1 MNEKIKGFLEKIKNF
16 WTGKSKKVKML
27 MIGGVV
33 AVLLACIGLTFLLNN
48 KTYVPLFE
56 DLTQAE
62 TTEIMAALTEMEA
75 DVKLDSSGNIMVPKE
90 NEAQIRMKLAT
101 AGYPKNG
108 LSYYVIQDNSSMLS
122 TDYERKQ
129 YENMQLQERI
139 GASIKTLDG
148 VKDAIVTISVPTENV
163 FYLQEDENT
172 TASVII
178 HLESGSTLSK
188 EQILGIQNL
197 VAKSVG
203 GLTIDNI
210 ALTDG
215 EGNDLV
221 SSVTDSA
228 GGASKMKLT
237 KEIENDLK
245 QKVNNVL
252 DGPYDPS
259 QYKISVTATLNTD
272 AVKQESTVYTPSA
285 DGNNSGVIN
294 QESSSLD
301 ITNGTG
307 TATGVAGT
315 TGNTDVTTYAQNALT
330 NGGTVTGIDKN
341 TTYSVSQDVTQT
353 EKSDPAIETV
363 SIGIAINDP
372 AMTPVAREN
381 LVQLVAYAAG
391 VTPQSV
397 TVRNFEFAQAQEE
410 PVVQPV
416 FTTERLLVFGG
427 IGAGVLV
434 LLLALLFI
442 LTRGKKKKG
451 EDTGKKKKGKRG
463 KRGDEFDAAFAEG
476 TEGETDDLF
485 GALTADKLE
494 PIDPIH
500 PLRDDKKEKI
510 KEFATTNPEI
520 AAQLF
525 KSWLKNESE

>member
-1 MNEKIKGFLEKIKNF
+1 MNEKIKGYLEKIKNL
-16 WTGKSKKVKML
+16 WTGTSKKVKIL
-27 MIGGVV
+27 LIGGVV
-33 AVLLACIGLTFLLNN
+33 LVLLASIGLTALLNY
-48 KTYVPLFE
+48 KEYVPLFE

-75 DVKLDSSGNIMVPKE
+75 DVKLDASGNIMVPKE
-90 NEAQIRMKLAT
+90 DEAQVRMELAT
-101 AGYPKNG
+101 AGYPKDG

-148 VKDAIVTISVPTENV
+148 VKDAIVTISVPVENV
-163 FYLQEDENT
+163 FYLQETEAT

-178 HLESGSTLSK
+178 HLETGATLTK
-188 EQILGIQNL
+188 EQIAGIQNL
-197 VAKSVG
+197 VAKSVA
-203 GLTIDNI
+203 GLTKDNI

-215 EGNDLV
+215 EGNDLTN
-221 SSVTDSA
+221 SLTASN
-228 GGASKMKLT
+228 GGESKMKLT
-237 KEIENDLK
+237 KAIENDLT

-259 QYKISVTATLNTD
+259 QFKVSVTATLNTD
-272 AVKQESTVYTPSA
+272 AVKQEATVYTPSP
-285 DGNNSGVIN
+285 DGDNSGVIN
-294 QESSSLD
+294 QESSSMAIANED
-301 ITNGTG
+301 GTVG
-307 TATGVAGT
+307 GVAGT

-330 NGGTVTGIDKN
+330 NGGVVTGINEN
-341 TTYSVSQDVTQT
+341 TTYSVSQEITQT
-353 EKSDPAIETV
+353 EKLDPAIETV

-381 LVQLVAYAAG
+381 LVQLVAFAAG

-397 TVRNFEFAQAQEE
+397 TVRNFEFAQAEEETVAE
-410 PVVQPV
+410 PVL
-416 FTTERLLVFGG
+416 TTERLLVFGG
-427 IGAGVLV
+427 IGAGVLLLLLV
-434 LLLALLFI
+434 LLFV

-451 EDTGKKKKGKRG
+451 DGKEKKKKRG
-463 KRGDEFDAAFAEG
+463 KRGKDIEDAFATGED
-476 TEGETDDLF
+476 TETDDLF
-485 GALTADKLE
+485 GALAADKTE
-494 PIDPIH
+494 PIEPIH
-500 PLRDDKKEKI
+500 PLKDDKKEKI

>member
-1 MNEKIKGFLEKIKNF
+1 MNEKIKVYLEKIKSF
-16 WTGKSKKVKML
+16 WTGTSKKIKMI

-33 AVLLACIGLTFLLNN
+33 VVLLAALGLTFLLNN

-56 DLTQAE
+56 DLTQSE

-75 DVKLDSSGNIMVPKE
+75 DVKLDSNGNIMVPKE
-90 NEAQIRMKLAT
+90 DEAQIRMELAT
-101 AGYPKNG
+101 AGYPKDG

-148 VKDAIVTISVPTENV
+148 VSDAIVTISVPTENV
-163 FYLQEDENT
+163 FYLQEDESS

-178 HLESGSTLSK
+178 HMETGSTLSK
-188 EQILGIQNL
+188 EQISGIQNL
-197 VAKSVG
+197 IAKSVS
-203 GLTIDNI
+203 GLTAENI

-221 SSVTDSA
+221 NNLADTE
-228 GGASKMKLT
+228 GGLTKMKLT
-237 KEIENDLK
+237 KAIETDLT

-252 DGPYDPS
+252 EGPYDPT

-272 AVKQESTVYTPSA
+272 AIKQESTVYTPSA

-294 QESSSLD
+294 QESSSLA
-301 ITNGTG
+301 ITDGTG
-307 TATGVAGT
+307 TVGGVAGT
-315 TGNTDVTTYAQNALT
+315 TGNTDVTTYAQNAIT
-330 NGGTVTGIDKN
+330 NGGAVTGINED
-341 TTYSVSQDVTQT
+341 TTYSVSQEITQT
-353 EKSDPAIETV
+353 EKLDPAIETV
-363 SIGIAINDP
+363 SIGVAINDP

-397 TVRNFEFAQAQEE
+397 TVRNFEFAQPQAE
-410 PVVQPV
+410 PQAEPI
-416 FTTERLLVFGG
+416 FTTQRLIVFGG
-427 IGAGVLV
+427 IAAGVLI

-442 LTRGKKKKG
+442 LSSGKKRK
-451 EDTGKKKKGKRG
+451 EKKKLAKQAEGL
-463 KRGDEFDAAFAEG
+463 EAAFAQG
-476 TEGETDDLF
+476 AGGENDDLF
-485 GALTADKLE
+485 GALAADRLE
-494 PIDPIH
+494 PIEPIH
-500 PLRDDKKEKI
+500 PLRDEKKDKI

>member
-16 WTGKSKKVKML
+16 WTGTSKKAKIL

-33 AVLLACIGLTFLLNN
+33 LVLLASLGLTAFLNY
-48 KTYVPLFE
+48 KEYVPLFE

-75 DVKLDSSGNIMVPKE
+75 DVKLDTSGQIMVPVE
-90 NEAQIRMKLAT
+90 QEAQIRMELAT

-148 VKDAIVTISVPTENV
+148 VSDAIVTISVPTENV
-163 FYLQEDENT
+163 FYLQETEAT

-178 HLESGSTLSK
+178 HLETGATLTK
-188 EQILGIQNL
+188 EQISGIQNL
-197 VAKSVG
+197 VAKSVA
-203 GLTIDNI
+203 GLTTDNI
-210 ALTDG
+210 ALADG
-215 EGNDLV
+215 NGNDLINNLAA
-221 SSVTDSA
+221 TN
-228 GGASKMKLT
+228 GGESKLKLT
-237 KEIENDLK
+237 KAIENDLT

-252 DGPYDPS
+252 DGPYDPD
-259 QYKISVTATLNTD
+259 QYKVSVTATLNTD
-272 AVKQESTVYTPSA
+272 AVKQESTVYTPSP
-285 DGNNSGVIN
+285 DGENSGVIN
-294 QESSSLD
+294 QESSSMGIYNED
-301 ITNGTG
+301 GTVG
-307 TATGVAGT
+307 GVAGT

-330 NGGTVTGIDKN
+330 NGGVVTGINEN
-341 TTYSVSQDVTQT
+341 TTYSVSQEITQT
-353 EKSDPAIETV
+353 EKLDPAIQTV
-363 SIGIAINDP
+363 SIGIAVNDP

-381 LVQLVAYAAG
+381 LIQLVAYAAG

-397 TVRNFEFAQAQEE
+397 TVRNFEFVQPEAE
-410 PVVQPV
+410 PVPEPI

-427 IGAGVLV
+427 IGAGVLLLLLV
-434 LLLALLFI
+434 LLFV
-442 LTRGKKKKG
+442 LTRGKKKKADG
-451 EDTGKKKKGKRG
+451 KDKKKKRG
-463 KRGDEFDAAFAEG
+463 KRGKGVEEAFVTDEDA
-476 TEGETDDLF
+476 ETDELF
-485 GALTADKLE
+485 GALAAEHRDSIE
-494 PIDPIH
+494 PIH
-500 PLRDDKKEKI
+500 PLKDDKKEKI